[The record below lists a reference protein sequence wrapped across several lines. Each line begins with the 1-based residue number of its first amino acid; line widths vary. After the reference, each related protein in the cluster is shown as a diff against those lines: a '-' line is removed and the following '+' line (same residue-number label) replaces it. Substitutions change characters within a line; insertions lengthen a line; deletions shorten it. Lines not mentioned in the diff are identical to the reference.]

1 MPGYIRLFADTDGG
15 TASSYA
21 IDYLRSLIR
30 IAPVRLVSV
39 SGPLGPQWG
48 VFERLLET
56 QMVGDM
62 IANVVCTDP
71 SKWIRRIKIP
81 MPTENPMHAALAA
94 GEIAEL
100 AEDTEV
106 MERVIELYTEGP
118 RNVLL
123 GAVPPRAVPERDAM
137 AKYQVV
143 IAPTQALRSQFGVHT
158 AFTLKTPV
166 VDHVAF
172 KNLVTGKST

>member
-1 MPGYIRLFADTDGG
+1 MGGYIRLFADTDGG
-15 TASSYA
+15 STSSLA

-30 IAPVRLVSV
+30 VAPVRLISV
-39 SGPLGPQWG
+39 SGPLHPSWG
-48 VFERLLET
+48 VFQRLLET
-56 QMVGDM
+56 NMTGEMV
-62 IANVVCTDP
+62 ANVVCTDP
-71 SKWIRRIKIP
+71 SKWIRRLKVP
-81 MPTENPMHAALAA
+81 MPKENPLHGALAS

-106 MERVIELYTEGP
+106 AEQVIELYTEGV

-123 GAVPPRAVPERDAM
+123 GSVLPRAVPEREAA

-143 IAPTQALRSQFGVHT
+143 ITPNQTLRSGFGLHT
-158 AFTLKTPV
+158 GFTIKTPV

-172 KNLVTGKST
+172 KNLVIGKTT